1 MAWIKRKNS
10 FQQAST
16 IIVALFPLL
25 LLIKLAK
32 CISKRSCVDSACTWD
47 GFPTFHQQP
56 NYSWNNKTQHKKNNY
71 KKGVS
76 PKATVHTK
84 NPIICEFRKINK
96 KNISINFCQ
105 NITENKTTKMPDLR
119 ATALIISAC
128 ISSHT
133 SFISTKIYRIAHN
146 YNYHSHKRNTYH

>member
-25 LLIKLAK
+25 LLIELAK
-32 CISKRSCVDSACTWD
+32 CISKRSWVDSACTWD

-96 KNISINFCQ
+96 KHINKFLSEHNWKQNHQNAWLKGNSVDHFCLHQQPYELYIDQ
-105 NITENKTTKMPDLR
+105 NL
-119 ATALIISAC
+119 
-128 ISSHT
+128 
-133 SFISTKIYRIAHN
+133 
-146 YNYHSHKRNTYH
+146 